1 MTSEQFR
8 KASEWIEEWVKD
20 PGKFKTKNMRTI
32 TLENGKT
39 VKISEESYKA
49 LEGAV
54 KEVTWED
61 IYEKYLIEREDTDLS
76 FNIEIKLAAIRKL
89 LITARHLNADWKPD
103 WEDGQEQKWSI
114 GINEYGIIVRT
125 WTFNENGSFV
135 YFKSES
141 MVKRAISILGEEVV
155 RTALNTDW

>member
-1 MTSEQFR
+1 
-8 KASEWIEEWVKD
+8 
-20 PGKFKTKNMRTI
+20 MRTI

-39 VKISEESYKA
+39 VEISEESYKA
-49 LEGAV
+49 LEDAV
-54 KEVTWED
+54 REVKWHE

-89 LITARHLNADWKPD
+89 LITARHLNSDWKPD
-103 WEDGQEQKWSI
+103 WKDKQQEKWGISI
-114 GINEYGIIVRT
+114 DEYGGIART
-125 WTFNENGSFV
+125 WRFGVNDSFV

-155 RTALNTDW
+155 RAALNTDW